1 MKTKN
6 ITGMMLMVVIM
17 TLVSCSNLIDSAY
30 VPKQPDI
37 TTIYTET
44 FAADL
49 GKFTAKSVLGDQV
62 WAFNSRGYAL
72 ISGWV
77 DLNGNGKPDNGE
89 LFANEDWLISP
100 EIDLTKST
108 AAHFTFDYVARYFGN
123 TATDATVLVS
133 ENYLTTDSLPSSAT
147 WNPVVMETIIDPGAW
162 PSPIPTSNQISLTKY
177 AGKKIRVAFRYI
189 SNTTKAGTWE
199 MKNFV
204 VTNGEAVNIPAN
216 SGKEAAPYTVSDAVK
231 NLSLSK
237 YVKGTVVGY
246 MWPGSFQ
253 PYYFTSDTC
262 TQVANVILADSATNI
277 YISKCLLVQLPVG
290 VVRDSLN
297 LKNSKSLLG
306 KQVTVYGL
314 LGTSIYGIPQ
324 MSATS
329 YVILP
334 DGNTSGIKP
343 VEPLLSE
350 TMSKS
355 FGTFTTQN
363 VLGDQIWGVAYSAA
377 TITGY
382 VDTNGD
388 GKADTNKANEDWLI
402 SPEVDLT
409 NITTAKLSFDHVI
422 RYCTNPVTDCTI
434 QISDNYVSGA
444 PSTATWTTLTP
455 PITFTNASSWPTIFP
470 TSGQFNLSA
479 YANKKVH
486 IAFKYVSTATKAGT
500 WELKNVLIVK

>member
-1 MKTKN
+1 MFKIKYMKTKN
-6 ITGMMLMVVIM
+6 ITGLMLMVLTIALM
-17 TLVSCSNLIDSAY
+17 SCSNLIDSVY
-30 VPKQPDI
+30 IPKQPDV

-49 GKFTAKSVLGDQV
+49 GKFTAKSVSGAEN
-62 WAFNSRGYAL
+62 WAFNTSGYVMITGYNSVTKTNNA
-72 ISGWV
+72 
-77 DLNGNGKPDNGE
+77 DE
-89 LFANEDWLISP
+89 AWLISP
-100 EIDLTKST
+100 VIDLTNST
-108 AAHFTFDYVARYFGN
+108 TAHFNFDYVARYFGN

-133 ENYLTTDSLPSSAT
+133 ENYMTTDSLPSTAT
-147 WNPVVMETIIDPGAW
+147 WNPVVMETILDPGAW
-162 PSPIPTSNQISLTKY
+162 PSPLPTSNQISLTKY
-177 AGKKIRVAFRYI
+177 AGKKIRIAFKYL

-199 MKNFV
+199 IKNFV
-204 VTNGEAVNIPAN
+204 VANGEAVNIPSN
-216 SGKEAAPYTVSDAVK
+216 TGKEAAPYTVSDAVK

-262 TQVANVILADSATNI
+262 TQVANVILADSASNI

-306 KQVTVYGL
+306 KKVTVYGL
-314 LGTSIYGIPQ
+314 LSTSSYGIPQ

-334 DGNTSGIKP
+334 DGFTSGLKP
-343 VEPLLSE
+343 IEPLLSE

-363 VLGDQIWGVAYSAA
+363 VLGDQIWGISFSAA
-377 TITGY
+377 TMTGY
-382 VDTNGD
+382 VSPTNY
-388 GKADTNKANEDWLI
+388 ANEDWLI

-409 NITTAKLSFDHVI
+409 NISTAKLSFDHVI

-444 PSTATWTTLTP
+444 PSTATWTTMTP
-455 PITFTNASSWPTIFP
+455 PTAFYNASSWPTIFP
-470 TSGQFNLSA
+470 TAGQFNLSA